1 MKILK
6 VYFTTL
12 IIALSSQVLAEVT
25 QVYFNG
31 DILTMEGDKPR
42 YIEAVVVKDKKI
54 AFTGNLQ
61 EALNQA
67 GSNPNMLDLKGQ
79 TLMPGFIDAWGHFT
93 LIAQNTLG
101 VNLGYFS
108 SKPPHTTQELISRLK
123 MEAKP
128 FNGWIIGTE
137 YADAFLTDGPL
148 TIEQL
153 DEAFPNQPVFVN
165 NISTL
170 AGIVN
175 TVGLKKLGIT
185 KATKVTQGMIP
196 VDPKTGKL
204 TGELVGNPN
213 FYATAKVFGKYSR
226 DLTMETFRKAEKIY
240 ASNGFTTAQS
250 YEVTLE
256 DMRNMRQA
264 VDRNVISL
272 DLIALPTY
280 QVVDQLLA
288 TNKNYP
294 FGVYT
299 SGDGGFKVAGI
310 LVSTDGAPQLR
321 FAYFSKPYADTTG
334 FPKDWRGM
342 PVASQNL
349 VNHYAKMAYE
359 KNIQYFG
366 YSNGDAGIDM
376 ALAGVGKAIKETG
389 ITADRRTVISH
400 SFFVRDDQLD
410 QYKIYKILPQYMPN
424 HIWMYGDVYRKILGE
439 ERASNMVP
447 LNLTHSKGLQF
458 GLHNDTP
465 SSGPSALFTIWTAVN
480 RQVYDGHTLGADQRI
495 DPYLALRSF
504 TAVPA
509 YMYKEEEIKGSIS
522 VGKLADMVVL
532 DRNPLKVDP
541 MEIKDIQIVKTIKNG
556 KNLYVRPQLT
566 QSIQSWGMKKPMNNQ
581 QVAWSLGVV
590 ELF

>member
-1 MKILK
+1 MKNFK
-6 VYFTTL
+6 TYFT
-12 IIALSSQVLAEVT
+12 ALLLLTSVKVFADT
-25 QVYFNG
+25 ATVYFNG
-31 DILTMEGDKPR
+31 DILTMEGDKPQ
-42 YIEAVVVKDKKI
+42 YVEAVVVKDKKI
-54 AFTGNLQ
+54 VFTGNLRD
-61 EALNQA
+61 ALSKA
-67 GSNPNMLDLKGQ
+67 DANPTMLDLKGQ
-79 TLMPGFIDAWGHFT
+79 TLIPGFIDAWGHFT

-108 SKPPHTTQELISRLK
+108 AKPPHTTQELIGRLK
-123 MEAKP
+123 TEAKP

-148 TIEQL
+148 TIAQL
-153 DEAFPNQPVFVN
+153 DDAFPNQPVFVN

-175 TVGLKKLGIT
+175 STGLKKLGIT

-204 TGELVGNPN
+204 TGELIGDPN

-250 YEVTLE
+250 YEVTLD

-299 SGDGGFKVAGI
+299 KGDGGFKVAGI
-310 LVSTDGAPQLR
+310 LISTDGAPQLR
-321 FAYFSKPYADTTG
+321 FAYFSKPYTDTTG

-342 PVASQNL
+342 AVASQQL
-349 VNHYAKMAYE
+349 VDHYAKLAYE
-359 KNIQYFG
+359 KNIQYYG

-376 ALAGVGKAIKETG
+376 ALAGIAKAIQETG
-389 ITADRRTVISH
+389 VTEDRRTLIAH

-410 QYKIYKILPQYMPN
+410 QYKINKILPQYMPN
-424 HIWMYGDVYRKILGE
+424 HIWMYGDVYKKILGE

-480 RQVYDGHTLGADQRI
+480 RQIYDGQTLGADQRI
-495 DPYLALRSF
+495 DPYLALRGF
-504 TAVPA
+504 TSVPA
-509 YMYKEEEIKGSIS
+509 YQYKEEASKGSITA
-522 VGKLADMVVL
+522 GKLADMVVL

-556 KNLYVRPQLT
+556 KDLYVRP
-566 QSIQSWGMKKPMNNQ
+566 
-581 QVAWSLGVV
+581 
-590 ELF
+590 